1 MTIDKQSFEK
11 VFEPLKKNSEVAI
24 LLQRAPD
31 PDALGAAAGIAMLL
45 KEVFKLNA
53 KTFHFG
59 DVSHPQNKSMKN
71 SLHIPLTKCD
81 TVEDFEHEKY
91 ECKIVLDTDYRST
104 GFQKFGNPQLERCQI
119 RIDHHQMESEHSDFE
134 DVRKVGSTCAIVWEY
149 LKEYKVDLD
158 KHKDTTTAL
167 LLGIK
172 TDTLDFT
179 SSNTSDLDMEAYRA
193 LLGSVDRSAL
203 ADIINFPLP
212 GLVFETEA
220 QAYKDRRVTN
230 TTLVSFIG
238 ECSSQHRDI
247 IPYIAD
253 RFSRMEG
260 VNTVIIMGII
270 ENHLI
275 ASVRSIDSRVDVL
288 ELCNSTFGKEFS
300 GAKEGSGGTR
310 IPLGPVLECIKDE
323 ETKEKV
329 MKEISDNFTERVFSH
344 LGEE

>member
-1 MTIDKQSFEK
+1 MPIDKQNFEK
-11 VFEPLKKNSEVAI
+11 ILQPLKKNAEVAI

-31 PDALGAAAGIAMLL
+31 PDALGAAAGFAMLL
-45 KEVFKLNA
+45 KEKFKLNV

-71 SLHIPLTKCD
+71 SLHIPLTKCESID
-81 TVEDFEHEKY
+81 DFDHSKY

-104 GFQKFGNPQLERCQI
+104 GFKKLGTPQLERCQI
-119 RIDHHQMESEHSDFE
+119 RIDHHQMESEDSDFQ
-134 DVRKVGSTCAIVWEY
+134 DVRSVGSACSIVWQYLREY
-149 LKEYKVDLD
+149 GVDLN
-158 KHKDTTTAL
+158 KHTDTATAL

-179 SSNTSDLDMEAYRA
+179 SANTSDLDMEAYRD
-193 LLGSVDRSAL
+193 LLGSVDRTAL

-212 GLVFETEA
+212 GLVFETEG
-220 QAYKDRRVTN
+220 QAYKDRKVIN

-253 RFSRMEG
+253 RFLRMEG
-260 VNTVIIMGII
+260 INTVVIMGII
-270 ENHLI
+270 ESHLI
-275 ASVRSIDSRVDVL
+275 ASVRSTDSRVDVFD
-288 ELCNSTFGKEFS
+288 LCTSAFGKEFS

-310 IPLGPVLECIKDE
+310 IPLGPVLGCIKDDE
-323 ETKEKV
+323 VKERV
-329 MKEISDNFTERVFSH
+329 MKEISDNFTEKILSH

>member
-1 MTIDKQSFEK
+1 MPIDKKSFEAI
-11 VFEPLKKNSEVAI
+11 FEPLKKNAEVAI

-31 PDALGAAAGIAMLL
+31 PDALGAAAGMAVLL
-45 KEVFKLNA
+45 KEKFKLNT

-71 SLHIPLTKCD
+71 ILHIPLQK
-81 TVEDFEHEKY
+81 EDKADDFDHAKY
-91 ECKIVLDTDYRST
+91 ECKVVLDTDYQST
-104 GFQKFGNPQLERCQI
+104 GFQKMGNPQLERCQI
-119 RIDHHQMESEHSDFE
+119 RIDHHQMESDNSDYE
-134 DVRKVGSTCAIVWEY
+134 DVRSVGSTCAIVWDY
-149 LKEYKVDLD
+149 LRQYEVDLG
-158 KHKDTTTAL
+158 KHTDAATAL

-179 SSNTSDLDMEAYRA
+179 SSNTSDLDMEAYRN
-193 LLGSVDRSAL
+193 LLGSVDRAAL
-203 ADIINFPLP
+203 AEIINFPLP

-220 QAYKDRRVTN
+220 KAYKDKQVTN

-238 ECSSQHRDI
+238 QCSSQHRDI

-260 VNTVIIMGII
+260 VNTVAIMGII
-270 ENHLI
+270 DNHLI
-275 ASVRSIDSRVDVL
+275 ASVRSIDSRVDVHD
-288 ELCNSTFGKEFS
+288 LCINVFGKEFS

-310 IPLGPVLECIKDE
+310 IPLGPVFGCIKDE
-323 ETKEKV
+323 ETKAKV
-329 MKEISDNFTERVFSH
+329 MKEIAEDFTGKVFSC